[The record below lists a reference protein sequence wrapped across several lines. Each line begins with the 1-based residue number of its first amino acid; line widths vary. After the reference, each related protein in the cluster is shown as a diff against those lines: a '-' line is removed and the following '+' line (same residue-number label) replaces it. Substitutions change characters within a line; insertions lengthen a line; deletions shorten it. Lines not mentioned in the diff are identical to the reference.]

1 MKKRLLPK
9 AFSHW
14 PVYSVAVWVLCGFA
28 IAATLI
34 LDHRNW
40 TRGERSYIFTGS
52 REKGAAPPRPE
63 AALPAIETPAEKALP
78 EKVPEPAPREAPKT
92 AAAGKEPSA
101 LKRPSAPLGKVA
113 LIVDDMGNS
122 PEALEEL
129 LALGEPLT
137 IAVLPYSPHA
147 LETAQKAHERGL
159 EVLLHLPLESLNG
172 NGSENGTE
180 GLIRS
185 GMGEAEVRSLLE
197 EELDRIPFVRGV
209 NNHMGSKVTADA
221 GMMRAI
227 LQPIRERGLFFLD
240 SRTTAK
246 SVAYDVAVDM
256 GMPAASRQVF
266 LDADGDTAR
275 IRERLLELFRIAR
288 RDGRAVGICH
298 PFRETLRTLKENFGR
313 LRSYGLE
320 AVLASEMVGR

>member
-1 MKKRLLPK
+1 M
-9 AFSHW
+9 
-14 PVYSVAVWVLCGFA
+14 
-28 IAATLI
+28 
-34 LDHRNW
+34 
-40 TRGERSYIFTGS
+40 
-52 REKGAAPPRPE
+52 
-63 AALPAIETPAEKALP
+63 
-78 EKVPEPAPREAPKT
+78 
-92 AAAGKEPSA
+92 
-101 LKRPSAPLGKVA
+101 GKVA

-197 EELDRIPFVRGV
+197 EELDRVPFVRGV

-227 LQPIRERGLFFLD
+227 LRADPGAGPVLPGQPDDGEIR
-240 SRTTAK
+240 
-246 SVAYDVAVDM
+246 
-256 GMPAASRQVF
+256 
-266 LDADGDTAR
+266 
-275 IRERLLELFRIAR
+275 RL
-288 RDGRAVGICH
+288 
-298 PFRETLRTLKENFGR
+298 
-313 LRSYGLE
+313 
-320 AVLASEMVGR
+320 